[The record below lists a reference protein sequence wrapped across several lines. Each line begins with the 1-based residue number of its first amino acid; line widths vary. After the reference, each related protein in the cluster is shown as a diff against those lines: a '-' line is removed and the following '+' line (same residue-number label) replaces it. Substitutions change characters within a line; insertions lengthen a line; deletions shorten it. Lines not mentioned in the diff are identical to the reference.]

1 MPRVH
6 LDSTRIVRIV
16 HGMGQKAGR
25 SPVYTRKR
33 CDLGG
38 GDWRGV
44 YTTSTF
50 IVLHDV
56 HVGGMIIYRAFSVA
70 FPLIPMLYPNIGA
83 TPVAQ
88 FALDLYLIVRERTSC
103 FAWCTAKRVGFW
115 CIFLSFALFS
125 VLYLNIEA
133 TSVPQF
139 ALEVYLI
146 LRERTSCVRGVPQ
159 NGRNVGV
166 FILSFPLFPLLCL
179 NIEATSVPQIAL
191 EVDLILRER
200 TSFWRRTRM

>member
-1 MPRVH
+1 
-6 LDSTRIVRIV
+6 
-16 HGMGQKAGR
+16 
-25 SPVYTRKR
+25 
-33 CDLGG
+33 
-38 GDWRGV
+38 
-44 YTTSTF
+44 
-50 IVLHDV
+50 
-56 HVGGMIIYRAFSVA
+56 
-70 FPLIPMLYPNIGA
+70 MLN
-83 TPVAQ
+83 
-88 FALDLYLIVRERTSC
+88 
-103 FAWCTAKRVGFW
+103 
-115 CIFLSFALFS
+115 
-125 VLYLNIEA
+125 LNIEA

-179 NIEATSVPQIAL
+179 NIEATSVPQIPL